1 MSNENDKSKKKSTKK
16 EEPDFLTDAV
26 NAVEAYDRARLAKSA
41 DADALKAKAVKLIQ
55 FTNRTK
61 GDGYIS
67 ISKARSITQA
77 ILQREKVTFA
87 ESKKK
92 Q

>member
-1 MSNENDKSKKKSTKK
+1 MSNENDKSKKKATKK
-16 EEPDFLTDAV
+16 EEPDFLTDVV
-26 NAVEAYDRARLAKSA
+26 NAVDTYDKARLAKSPEA
-41 DADALKAKAVKLIQ
+41 EGLKTKAIKLIQ
-55 FTNRTK
+55 FTNRIK
-61 GDGYIS
+61 GDGYTS

-92 Q
+92 

>member
-1 MSNENDKSKKKSTKK
+1 MSNENDKSKKKATKK
-16 EEPDFLTDAV
+16 EEPDFLTDVV
-26 NAVEAYDRARLAKSA
+26 NAVDAYDKARLAKSP
-41 DADALKAKAVKLIQ
+41 DAESLKAKAVKLIQ
-55 FTNRTK
+55 FTNRIK
-61 GDGYIS
+61 GNGYVS

-92 Q
+92 